1 MEKPL
6 HSTVSFRPISLTSCI
21 SKFFKR
27 IILWRIP
34 FFLESNS
41 ILSNR
46 QASFRPGRSTLDQIL
61 FLSQLILDGFNK
73 PRPGSQTIL
82 ATIDFSKAYDSVWH
96 PAFFTNTFRLAFFLA
111 LLVGLNFSFL
121 LERLR
126 GLSGHKSCSFR
137 VR

>member
-6 HSTVSFRPISLTSCI
+6 HSIVSFRPISLTSCI

-73 PRPGSQTIL
+73 PGPGS
-82 ATIDFSKAYDSVWH
+82 
-96 PAFFTNTFRLAFFLA
+96 
-111 LLVGLNFSFL
+111 
-121 LERLR
+121 
-126 GLSGHKSCSFR
+126 
-137 VR
+137 